1 MDEHLE
7 NERVTRLLPMLLCL
21 LLPIAACTGRDQG
34 KEGPA
39 TTQTIAPVAP
49 QPSPTGTDAMTQ
61 TVDVEDGRSE
71 EEGGAL
77 VTSTSTAKTPAKSTA
92 PKPVKKPKKKK

>member
-1 MDEHLE
+1 MDEDLV

-21 LLPIAACTGRDQG
+21 LLPLAACTGRDKG
-34 KEGPA
+34 KEGP
-39 TTQTIAPVAP
+39 TTQTIAPVPP

-77 VTSTSTAKTPAKSTA
+77 VTSTSTAKTPAKGHA
-92 PKPVKKPKKKK
+92 PKPVKKPK